1 MGHTL
6 MNLHHNLG
14 EHLGL
19 GLHFLQYHLLINN
32 DMVLDELYQKTAAS
46 TDLVAETPG
55 IREHK

>member
-1 MGHTL
+1 

-19 GLHFLQYHLLINN
+19 GQHFLQYHLLISN

-46 TDLVAETPG
+46 TDLVEGTPG
-55 IREHK
+55 IREDK